1 MSYIFEQAGK
11 QVTLSD
17 GGEWFA
23 TMSGGELEQLLDNN
37 ADIRKDWDET
47 YGDRMVKLVF
57 IGRDMNKKEI
67 IENLDNCICD

>member
-11 QVTLSD
+11 QVNLVD

-23 TMSGGELEQLLDNN
+23 TMPEKEIEKLLAEH
-37 ADIRKDWDET
+37 ADIKKDWDEI

-57 IGRDMNKKEI
+57 IGKNMDKENI
-67 IENLDNCICD
+67 IKVLDECIE